1 MANIYTRNLHITNG
15 PWRIQNRHRGIIYD
29 QQDRKICV
37 VPKAGTVPLEERLAN
52 LAAIAATPE
61 LLAALREAAALLEGL
76 GVKLNPEFYELMR
89 RATPNDEPVD
99 QNPSNIYV
107 EPLSEFQR
115 DLYGS
120 GDISQVQDPD

>member
-1 MANIYTRNLHITNG
+1 
-15 PWRIQNRHRGIIYD
+15 
-29 QQDRKICV
+29 V
-37 VPKAGTVPLEERLAN
+37 VPKAGSVPLEERLAN

-61 LLAALREAAALLEGL
+61 LLAALREAAALLEAM
-76 GVKLNPEFYELMR
+76 GVELKPEFYELMR

-120 GDISQVQDPD
+120 GDIAQVQDPD